1 MFKTIK
7 DGITWIESIKRF
19 GDKLDLY
26 RMEIACKELGN
37 PEKNLN
43 IIHIAGTNGKGSTV
57 SYLKH
62 ILLEEGYNVGT
73 FTSPYIVRFNE
84 RITENH
90 NDISDVDLL
99 KYINKVNV
107 LYNDVL
113 DKYDEVI
120 TFFELVTLISF
131 MYFDDLKLDYVIYEV
146 GLGGTLDATNVIIPI
161 ITGITSISYDHM
173 ATLGDT
179 IEEIALNKLG
189 IVKEGI
195 PLVTS
200 VVDEDLKD
208 LFIDYTNKLNSKLT
222 VIERKFIEVKE
233 YGIKTDFKYKGIDYS
248 ISMLG
253 THQVV
258 NASLAVEIINQLND
272 LKKTDVSL
280 SSIRMGLLN
289 TFWPGRFEMF
299 GNVVID
305 GAHNVGGMNALK
317 DSVQALFKGKYI
329 KALYTSMADKE
340 YFDIIKVLESFVDE
354 VHFTQ
359 FDYPRCETA
368 DNLYDV
374 SDHPFKFKHSDAITA
389 LNELKN
395 LKKNEI
401 LLVSGSLYFI
411 SLIRKNLK

>member
-1 MFKTIK
+1 MFNNI
-7 DGITWIESIKRF
+7 DEGITWIESIKRF
-19 GDKLDLY
+19 GDKLDLS
-26 RMEIACKELGN
+26 RMKIACEELGH
-37 PEKNLN
+37 PENNLN

-62 ILLEEGYNVGT
+62 ILLEEGYTVGT
-73 FTSPYIVRFNE
+73 FTSPYIIKFNE
-84 RITENH
+84 RITENY
-90 NDISDVDLL
+90 NDISDIDLL
-99 KYINKVNV
+99 KYINKVNI
-107 LYNDVL
+107 LYNNVL

-146 GLGGTLDATNVIIPI
+146 GLGGTLDATNVITPI
-161 ITGITSISYDHM
+161 IAGITSISFDHM

-179 IEEIALNKLG
+179 IKEIALNKLG

-200 VVDEDLKD
+200 VVDEELRD
-208 LFIDYTNKLNSKLT
+208 LFIDYTNKLNSEMT
-222 VIERKFIEVKE
+222 IIERKYIEVKE
-233 YGIKTDFKYKGIDYS
+233 YGLKTDFKYKGIEYS

-258 NASLAVEIINQLND
+258 NASLAIEIINQLNK
-272 LKKTDVSL
+272 LKKTDVKL

-289 TFWPGRFEMF
+289 TFWPGRIEMF

-340 YFDIIKVLESFVDE
+340 YFDIIKILESFVDE
-354 VHFTQ
+354 VHFTE
-359 FDYPRCETA
+359 FDYPRCESA
-368 DNLYDV
+368 DNLFNV
-374 SDHPFKFKHSDAITA
+374 SDHPHKFKHPDAIIA

-395 LKKNEI
+395 LKNNEI
-401 LLVSGSLYFI
+401 LLVAGSLYFI

>member
-1 MFKTIK
+1 MFKTIEE
-7 DGITWIESIKRF
+7 GITWIESIKRF

-26 RMEIACKELGN
+26 RMEIACNELGN
-37 PEKNLN
+37 PQDNLN

-62 ILLEEGYNVGT
+62 IFLEQGYSVGT
-73 FTSPYIVRFNE
+73 FTSPYIVNFNE
-84 RITENH
+84 RITENY
-90 NDISDVDLL
+90 NDISNDDLL
-99 KYINKVNV
+99 LYINRVNT
-107 LYNDVL
+107 LYFNVL
-113 DKYDEVI
+113 DKYDEII

-131 MYFDDLKLDYVIYEV
+131 MYFDDKKLDYIIYEV
-146 GLGGTLDATNVIIPI
+146 GLGGKLDATNVIKPI

-173 ATLGDT
+173 AMLGDT

-189 IVKEGI
+189 IVKKGI
-195 PLVTS
+195 PLVTT
-200 VVDEDLKD
+200 VVDEELSE
-208 LFIDYTNKLNSKLT
+208 LFVNYTKKFNSELT
-222 VIERKFIEVKE
+222 VVERKYIEVEE
-233 YGIKTDFKYKGIDYS
+233 YGAKTTFKYKDIEYM

-258 NASLAVEIINQLND
+258 NASLAIEIINQLTK

-280 SSIRMGLLN
+280 SNIRVGLFN

-299 GNVVID
+299 GNVIID

-317 DSVQALFKGKYI
+317 DSIQALFKGKHL

-340 YFDIIKVLESFVDE
+340 YFDIIQILESFVDE
-354 VHFTQ
+354 IHFTQ

-368 DNLYDV
+368 DNLYKV
-374 SDHPFKFKHSDAITA
+374 SSHPHKFKHNDAISA

-401 LLVSGSLYFI
+401 LLVAGSLYFI

>member
-1 MFKTIK
+1 MFNHILEA
-7 DGITWIESIKRF
+7 ITWIESIKRF

-37 PEKNLN
+37 PEKNLK

-62 ILLEEGYNVGT
+62 ILLEQGYSVGT
-73 FTSPYIVRFNE
+73 FTSPYIIKFNE
-84 RITENH
+84 RITENY
-90 NDISDVDLL
+90 NDISDEDLL
-99 KYINKVNV
+99 FYINKVNLLYSIV
-107 LYNDVL
+107 LE
-113 DKYDEVI
+113 KYDEVI

-131 MYFDDLKLDYVIYEV
+131 LYFNDKKLDFVIYEV
-146 GLGGTLDATNVIIPI
+146 GLGGTLDATNVITPLIA
-161 ITGITSISYDHM
+161 GITSISFDHM

-179 IEEIALNKLG
+179 IQEIALNKLG
-189 IVKEGI
+189 IVKKGI

-200 VVDEDLKD
+200 VVDEDLSD
-208 LFIDYTNKLNSKLT
+208 LFLDYTSKLDSELT
-222 VIERKFIEVKE
+222 VIERKNIEVEE
-233 YGIKTDFKYKGIDYS
+233 YSFHTKFKYKGIEYT

-258 NASLAVEIINQLND
+258 NACLAIEIINQLNK
-272 LKKTDVSL
+272 LKKTEVSL
-280 SSIRMGLLN
+280 SNIRMGLFN
-289 TFWPGRFEMF
+289 TFWPGRLEMF
-299 GNVVID
+299 GNVILD

-317 DSVQALFKGKYI
+317 DSMQTLFKGKYI

-340 YFDIIKVLESFVDE
+340 YFDIIKVLETFVDE
-354 VHFTQ
+354 IHFTE

-368 DNLYDV
+368 DNLYNV
-374 SDHPFKFKHSDAITA
+374 SSHPHKYKHLDAISS
-389 LNELKN
+389 LNELKR

-401 LLVSGSLYFI
+401 LLVAGSLYFI

>member
-1 MFKTIK
+1 MFKSIEE
-7 DGITWIESIKRF
+7 GITWIESIKRF

-37 PEKNLN
+37 PENNLN

-62 ILLEEGYNVGT
+62 ILLEQGYSVGT
-73 FTSPYIVRFNE
+73 FTSPYIVNFNE
-84 RITENH
+84 RITENY
-90 NDISDVDLL
+90 NDISNEDLL
-99 KYINKVNV
+99 TYINKVNI
-107 LYNDVL
+107 LYFEVF
-113 DKYDEVI
+113 DKYDEII

-131 MYFDDLKLDYVIYEV
+131 MYFNDKKLDYIIYEV
-146 GLGGTLDATNVIIPI
+146 GLGGTLDATNVITPI
-161 ITGITSISYDHM
+161 ITGITSISFDHM

-195 PLVTS
+195 PLVTTVIDEELS
-200 VVDEDLKD
+200 QLFVV
-208 LFIDYTNKLNSKLT
+208 YTNKLNSELT
-222 VIERKFIEVKE
+222 VVNRDLIDVKE
-233 YGIKTDFKYKGIDYS
+233 YGAQTSFLYKGIDYS
-248 ISMLG
+248 ITMLG

-258 NASLAVEIINQLND
+258 NACLAIEIINQLIK
-272 LKKTDVSL
+272 LKKTEVSL
-280 SSIRMGLLN
+280 SNIRMGLFN
-289 TFWPGRFEMF
+289 TFWPGRLEMF
-299 GNVVID
+299 GNVIID
-305 GAHNVGGMNALK
+305 GAHNVGGMTALK
-317 DSVQALFKGKYI
+317 DSVEALFKGKYV

-340 YFDIIKVLESFVDE
+340 YFDIIQILDSFVDE
-354 VHFTQ
+354 VHFTE

-368 DNLYDV
+368 DNLYIV
-374 SDHPFKFKHSDAITA
+374 SSHPHKFKHSDSIKA

-401 LLVSGSLYFI
+401 LLVAGSLYFI

>member
-1 MFKTIK
+1 MFKTIEE
-7 DGITWIESIKRF
+7 GITWIESIKRF

-37 PEKNLN
+37 PQDNLN

-62 ILLEEGYNVGT
+62 IFLEQGYSVGT
-73 FTSPYIVRFNE
+73 FTSPYIVNFNE
-84 RITENH
+84 RITENY
-90 NDISDVDLL
+90 NDISNEDLL
-99 KYINKVNV
+99 IYINKVNT
-107 LYNDVL
+107 LYFNVL
-113 DKYDEVI
+113 DKYDEII

-131 MYFDDLKLDYVIYEV
+131 MYFDDKKLDYIIYEV
-146 GLGGTLDATNVIIPI
+146 GLGGKLDATNVIKPI

-173 ATLGDT
+173 AMLGDT

-189 IVKEGI
+189 IVKKGI
-195 PLVTS
+195 PLVTT
-200 VVDEDLKD
+200 VVDEELSE
-208 LFIDYTNKLNSKLT
+208 LFINYTDKLDSELT
-222 VIERKFIEVKE
+222 VVERKYIKVEE
-233 YGIKTDFKYKGIDYS
+233 YSSKTTFKYKDIEYT

-258 NASLAVEIINQLND
+258 NASLAIEIINQLTK
-272 LKKTDVSL
+272 LKKTEVSL
-280 SSIRMGLLN
+280 SNIRMGLFN

-299 GNVVID
+299 GDVIID

-317 DSVQALFKGKYI
+317 DSVQALFKGKHV

-340 YFDIIKVLESFVDE
+340 YFDIIQILESFVDE
-354 VHFTQ
+354 IHFTQ

-368 DNLYDV
+368 DNLYNV
-374 SDHPFKFKHSDAITA
+374 SDHPHKFKHNDAITA

-401 LLVSGSLYFI
+401 LLVAGSLYFI